1 MSELMKFQLEELKNA
16 PLDTFVELEG
26 SDFPVMVTT
35 EGLMMIYGHPYRVSN
50 TGGFFASA
58 IAAAAG
64 DHTGVIVLFKEV
76 LEKISQTSMAAILS
90 HEEAHLKFG
99 HIESAKTG
107 SVKTT
112 KNGTIDNLQ
121 FELEADR
128 HSAEKHGSLAVA
140 KALEEV
146 IHITVDAAIPEKTKF
161 RKVVVRIISWMTIHS
176 GQIKKRHKALLA

>member
-1 MSELMKFQLEELKNA
+1 MSELMKFRLEELKKA

-58 IAAAAG
+58 IAAAG
-64 DHTGVIVLFKEV
+64 GHTGVIVLFKEV
-76 LEKISQTSMAAILS
+76 LGKISQTSMAAILS

-99 HIESAKTG
+99 HIESANTG
-107 SVKTT
+107 SVKMT
-112 KNGTIDNLQ
+112 KNRTMDNLQ
-121 FELEADR
+121 FEMEADR
-128 HSAEKHGSLAVA
+128 HSAEKHGSAAMA

-146 IHITVDAAIPEKTKF
+146 IHITVHAVVPEKSRFK
-161 RKVVVRIISWMTIHS
+161 KAVVQILFWPTIHP
-176 GQIKKRHKALLA
+176 GQIKKRRKALLA

>member
-1 MSELMKFQLEELKNA
+1 
-16 PLDTFVELEG
+16 
-26 SDFPVMVTT
+26 
-35 EGLMMIYGHPYRVSN
+35 MMIYGHPYRVSN

-58 IAAAAG
+58 IAAAG
-64 DHTGVIVLFKEV
+64 DHIGVIVLFKEV

-107 SVKTT
+107 SVKMT
-112 KNGTIDNLQ
+112 KNRTIDNLQ

-146 IHITVDAAIPEKTKF
+146 IHITVDATIPEKTKF
-161 RKVVVRIISWMTIHS
+161 RNAVVRILSWMTIRS
-176 GQIKKRHKALLA
+176 GQIKKRRKALLA